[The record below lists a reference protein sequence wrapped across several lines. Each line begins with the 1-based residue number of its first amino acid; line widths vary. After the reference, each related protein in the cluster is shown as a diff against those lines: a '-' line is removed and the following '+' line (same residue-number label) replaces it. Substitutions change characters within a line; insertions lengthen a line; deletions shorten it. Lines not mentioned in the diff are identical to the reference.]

1 MGFFELITTA
11 DTIILDFIQQYI
23 KCDFLDVVMAFFSYI
38 GESGAIWFAAGIA
51 LLFSRKTRSMG
62 VMMMCAMALG
72 FVSGELII
80 KNIVCRPRPF
90 TANPDVVLNIL
101 PPSGYSCPSG
111 HSCSSFA
118 AATVMFVKD
127 KRFGLPA
134 LCVAVII
141 VFSRLY
147 NYVHY
152 PSDVLLGMMLG
163 AVSAFIIIF
172 IFRKT
177 GLDNRLSNPQ
187 NKKKVC

>member
-62 VMMMCAMALG
+62 VITMCAMALG

-90 TANPDVVLNIL
+90 MANPDVVLNIL

-111 HSCSSFA
+111 RSCSSLA

>member
-1 MGFFELITTA
+1 MSFFELITPA
-11 DTIILDFIQQYI
+11 DTAILDFIQQYI
-23 KCDFLDVVMAFFSYI
+23 KCGFLDVIMAFFSFI
-38 GESGAIWFAAGIA
+38 GESGAIWFAAAIVM
-51 LLFSRKTRSMG
+51 LFPRRTRSMG
-62 VMMMCAMALG
+62 IMVICAIALG
-72 FVSGELII
+72 FIVGELSI

-90 TANPDVVLNIL
+90 VANPDIVLNIA

-111 HSCSSFA
+111 HSCSSLA
-118 AATVMFVKD
+118 AATVMLIKD
-127 KRFGLPA
+127 KRFGIPA
-134 LCVAVII
+134 LCVALLI

-163 AVSAFIIIF
+163 IVSALIIVF

-177 GLDNRLSNPQ
+177 GIDNRLSNPR